1 MKTHLRSVSIYNFTA
16 LLILYVLVSAIV
28 HLTNSNSNSSLIVYS
43 ILIFP
48 IQIIFCIVFAIGS
61 ISASPNK
68 TSVHYSPKALGAVF
82 IAQAGVLLVAPTD
95 CTVIGKASKVCTTML
110 ETILNFKTPA
120 LIKLD
125 YIFYAFVV
133 AYLVATIAF
142 FQEAQINKSNKNK
155 PPIE

>member
-28 HLTNSNSNSSLIVYS
+28 HLTNSNSNSSLIIYS

-48 IQIIFCIVFAIGS
+48 IQIIFCIVFSIGS

-95 CTVIGKASKVCTTML
+95 CITVGKTGKLCTTML
-110 ETILNFKTPA
+110 ETILKFKTPDF
-120 LIKLD
+120 IKLD
-125 YIFYAFVV
+125 YVFYAFVV
-133 AYLVATIAF
+133 AYLIATIAF
-142 FQEAQINKSNKNK
+142 FQEAQINKSHKNK

>member
-28 HLTNSNSNSSLIVYS
+28 HLTSSNSASNFLAYTIPIFS
-43 ILIFP
+43 I
-48 IQIIFCIVFAIGS
+48 QVIFCIVFIIGS

-95 CTVIGKASKVCTTML
+95 CITIDKASKLCTTML

-133 AYLVATIAF
+133 AYLIATIAF
-142 FQEAQINKSNKNK
+142 FQETQINKSNKNK

>member
-1 MKTHLRSVSIYNFTA
+1 MKTHLRSASIYNFTA

-28 HLTNSNSNSSLIVYS
+28 HLTSSNSASNFWAYT
-43 ILIFP
+43 ILILS
-48 IQIIFCIVFAIGS
+48 IQIIFCIVFVIGS

-68 TSVHYSPKALGAVF
+68 TSVRYSPKALGSVF
-82 IAQAGVLLVAPTD
+82 IAQAGVLLVAPND
-95 CTVIGKASKVCTTML
+95 CIAVGKAGQICTSMI
-110 ETILNFKTPA
+110 ETILRFKTPD

-125 YIFYAFVV
+125 YVFYAFVV

-142 FQEAQINKSNKNK
+142 FQEIKINKSNKSK